1 MPIACYDMD
10 GPICRYCKVIKGS
23 DPVYGMPRYTCIH
36 PIESD
41 THIDPDIE
49 ATCPDEYAIKNA
61 GHKRK

>member
-10 GPICRYCKVIKGS
+10 GPICRYCKLIEGS

-49 ATCPDEYAIKNA
+49 ATCPDEIS
-61 GHKRK
+61 